1 MLWMRRSGAWF
12 GACMYTLALILR
24 YGFVVALII
33 EAILI
38 ARAFLGLMR
47 EKAKTPPSSA
57 EE

>member
-1 MLWMRRSGAWF
+1 MRRSGAWF

>member
-1 MLWMRRSGAWF
+1 MRLSGAWF
-12 GACMYTLALILR
+12 GACMYTLALIVR
-24 YGFVVALII
+24 YGFLVALAI

-47 EKAKTPPSSA
+47 EKATAAATPPA